1 MNGGSLLAR
10 CFALMSHPR
19 DVVITGLGV
28 VCPLGVGVEAFWS
41 ALKAG
46 ASGIDWLAEARDQD
60 FPFRYAARIRDFDP
74 KQYVQPR
81 KTIKVMCQE
90 IQTAY
95 AAAGMAMEQARLGKG
110 TIEPERLG
118 VVLGS
123 EMLYGELHELGEV
136 YRHCSPGGKFN
147 EAQWADFAFKDLF
160 PLWMLK
166 YLPNMAACHIS
177 IAHDA
182 RGPNNSIVEGG
193 ASSLLAIS
201 EAAAVIERGH
211 ADAMLAGGS
220 GSLASFSCLPFRGW
234 NQFTK
239 WQGEPAK
246 ASRPFDAK
254 RSGTVPGEGAGVLL
268 LEAREHALAR
278 GARILARI
286 AGYASRHEAPANP
299 WEART
304 GRAIVQSIKAALDK
318 AEMRPEDI
326 GHVNAHGESSVE
338 QDRLEAAA
346 IRQTL
351 GDVPVTA
358 IKSYC
363 GDLAAG
369 SGAVELIASVLALAE
384 GEAPP
389 TRNLEELDAAC
400 PIDVI
405 RDGWRP
411 VSKPTAIALNQSN
424 TGQAAALVIVRE

>member
-1 MNGGSLLAR
+1 
-10 CFALMSHPR
+10 MSHPR
-19 DVVITGLGV
+19 EVVVTGLGV
-28 VCPLGVGVEAFWS
+28 VCPLGVGVEAYWS

-46 ASGIDWLAEARDQD
+46 ASGIDWLPQARGQD

-95 AAAGMAMEQARLGKG
+95 AAAGMAMAQAQLGKE
-110 TIEPERLG
+110 TIDPERLG

-123 EMLYGELHELGEV
+123 EMLYGELDELGEV
-136 YRHCSPGGKFN
+136 YRHCAPGGKFN

-193 ASSLLAIS
+193 VSSLLAIS
-201 EAAAVIERGH
+201 EATAVIERGH

-234 NQFTK
+234 SQFTK
-239 WQGEPAK
+239 WQGEPAE
-246 ASRPFDAK
+246 ASRPFDAA
-254 RSGTVPGEGAGVLL
+254 RSGTVPGEGAGVIL
-268 LEAREHALAR
+268 LEAREHAERR
-278 GARILARI
+278 GAAILARI
-286 AGYASRHEAPANP
+286 AGYASRHEGPAT
-299 WEART
+299 AGVTRS
-304 GRAIVQSIKAALDK
+304 GRAIVQSITAALAK
-318 AEMRPEDI
+318 ARLGPADI

-338 QDRLEAAA
+338 QDRLEAEA

-351 GDVPVTA
+351 GNVPVTA
-358 IKSYC
+358 MKSYF

-369 SGAVELIASVLALAE
+369 SGAVELIASVLALME
-384 GEAPP
+384 GRAPP
-389 TRNLEELDAAC
+389 IRNLEERDAAC

-405 RDGWRP
+405 RDGWRSL
-411 VSKPTAIALNQSN
+411 SKPTAMALNQSN
-424 TGQAAALVIVRE
+424 TGQAAAVIIARD